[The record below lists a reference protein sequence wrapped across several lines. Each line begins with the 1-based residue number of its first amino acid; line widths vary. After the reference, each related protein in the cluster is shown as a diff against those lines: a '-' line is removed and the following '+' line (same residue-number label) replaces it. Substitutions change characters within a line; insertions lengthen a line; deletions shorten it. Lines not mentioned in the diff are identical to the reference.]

1 MIMNEPTPEQLQAID
16 ANLFAG
22 STLEAINQYRTLTG
36 GSLVDGKE
44 WAERR
49 LRTLQHQH
57 PDRFPKA
64 TTDHRRAVAMAVGAM
79 ALVAVTVAAMFLR

>member
-1 MIMNEPTPEQLQAID
+1 MILNEPTPEQLQAID

-22 STLEAINQYRTLTG
+22 NTLDAINQYRTLTG

-57 PDRFPKA
+57 PDRFP
-64 TTDHRRAVAMAVGAM
+64 TTARGHARAIAMAVGAM
-79 ALVAVTVAAMFLR
+79 ALVAVTVAAMFMR